1 MPAVFAKALEVT
13 PGGPLTGGKP
23 SAEIHLLPWT
33 YKHVAAWVIAKYA
46 GGRVT
51 LDRETLSDLAKF
63 RLRDE
68 FVSPAE
74 FVLTADEI
82 RGPM

>member
-1 MPAVFAKALEVT
+1 MTPLYEKTLEVT
-13 PGGPLTGGKP
+13 PGGPPSGGKP
-23 SAEIHLLPWT
+23 TAEIHLLPWT

-51 LDRETLSDLAKF
+51 LDRETLNELARF
-63 RLRDE
+63 RLKDE

-74 FVLTADEI
+74 FVLTATEF

>member
-1 MPAVFAKALEVT
+1 MTLTHAKAIEVT
-13 PGGPLTGGKP
+13 PGGPVSDEKP
-23 SAEIHLLPWT
+23 TAKIHLLPWT

-51 LDRETLSDLAKF
+51 LDRETLSELARF

-74 FVLTADEI
+74 FVLTATEH